1 MILGA
6 KSNLLPSFIVIFFSI
21 ISCDNESTV
30 SGNYLKINGF
40 AQGSTFNIIY
50 DDQRDLSSEI
60 NAVLTDFDKELST
73 YDNQSFISKINN
85 SKDSCF
91 SLTCFLLTF
100 FAQLSIFESF
110 NFLILPFIVKFS
122 FILFICSLNVVDGI
136 PTKMLT
142 ISRKLRRISRRL
154 VRHLRLEIF
163 EFWICDECWRLF
175 NEFEWFS
182 SVF

>member
-6 KSNLLPSFIVIFFSI
+6 KSNFLPYFIVIFFSI
-21 ISCDNESTV
+21 ISCGNESTV

-73 YDNQSFISKINN
+73 YDTQSFISKINN

-91 SLTCFLLTF
+91 SLNDHEWFETCFHYAEFFYHETIGKFNPSIYPLVDYWGFYSNTNPRIDTNYIRDSILPLLV
-100 FAQLSIFESF
+100 LEESF
-110 NFLILPFIVKFS
+110 SVIDS
-122 FILFICSLNVVDGI
+122 GEYSYICKTN
-136 PTKMLT
+136 KHA
-142 ISRKLRRISRRL
+142 KL
-154 VRHLRLEIF
+154 
-163 EFWICDECWRLF
+163 D
-175 NEFEWFS
+175 
-182 SVF
+182 

>member
-1 MILGA
+1 MGA

-21 ISCDNESTV
+21 ISCDNKSTV

-73 YDNQSFISKINN
+73 YDTQSFISKINN

-91 SLTCFLLTF
+91 SLNDHEWFETCFHYAEF
-100 FAQLSIFESF
+100 FY
-110 NFLILPFIVKFS
+110 
-122 FILFICSLNVVDGI
+122 
-136 PTKMLT
+136 
-142 ISRKLRRISRRL
+142 
-154 VRHLRLEIF
+154 H
-163 EFWICDECWRLF
+163 
-175 NEFEWFS
+175 
-182 SVF
+182 